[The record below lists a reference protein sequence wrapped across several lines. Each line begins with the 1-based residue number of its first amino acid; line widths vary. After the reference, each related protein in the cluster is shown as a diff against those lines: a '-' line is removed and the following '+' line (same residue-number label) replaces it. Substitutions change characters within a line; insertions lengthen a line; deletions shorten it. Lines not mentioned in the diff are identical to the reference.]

1 MMKEIDR
8 DLLMLLA
15 DAPLVD
21 RIELAQLSR
30 WSERAVYQRLA
41 DLQRAGLV
49 EDVAHASQ
57 LISPTRRMLLTEA
70 GIEQLALNNG
80 RSAAEILGEH
90 RTSQPWRRI
99 LLGRLDSVA
108 VIYRLAS
115 ALAELVHPPRLRWYR
130 SQPADAAVGLPD
142 GRTLAVVRWG
152 RTVDRTAFAIRMRRL
167 RDGPSY
173 SGALVLAPDEVRLRH
188 ASRLLR
194 QAPFVCFFALER
206 DAARSHS
213 EADIWRGSTSGV
225 KLNLKHALTYLRSD
239 GWWAIEPPPRRT
251 LAPRA
256 LPNPRD
262 QGATDWL
269 LPACL
274 KPAEKRTLE
283 LVGDWPWINTD
294 HLGALLG
301 VARRR
306 VSQLTARLERL
317 DLLTAN
323 RIDGQRR
330 HTLSDRVLALL
341 ARQDRAS
348 VGAARKRWSADLLD
362 PEQPLEWRNL
372 RGRKTRQL
380 LRNLTHTEAVHAF
393 VAALAEQSRSQ
404 DWGVVHFDPPH
415 RASRYFR
422 FKDRLRSIQP
432 DAFGVL
438 QRQNMPQPFFLEWER
453 RAIRPS
459 TMAQRLAPYL
469 RYYRSKRP
477 LEDHGAIPLVLV
489 VFEQELAADHFLRVA
504 RLEQHQ
510 AGIRVPLFVSDR
522 EALEQTGPFG
532 QAWRTVDSPH
542 PTGVFDAT
550 DGMTWTKTTS
560 RY

>member
-1 MMKEIDR
+1 MKEIDR

-30 WSERAVYQRLA
+30 WSGRAVYQRLA

-49 EDVAHASQ
+49 EDVAHASE

-80 RSAAEILGEH
+80 RSAEGILDEH
-90 RTSQPWRRI
+90 PTSQPWRRI

-115 ALAELVHPPRLRWYR
+115 ALAEFAHLLRLRWYR
-130 SQPADAAVGLPD
+130 SQPADAAVGLSD

-152 RTVDRTAFAIRMRRL
+152 RTVDRTAFAIRIRRL

-188 ASRLLR
+188 ARRMLKRS
-194 QAPFVCFFALER
+194 PFICFFALER
-206 DAARSHS
+206 DAARAHS
-213 EADIWRGSTSGV
+213 EAEVWRGPTHGA
-225 KLNLKHALTYLRSD
+225 KLSLKHALTYMRPE
-239 GWWAIEPPPRRT
+239 GWWAIEPPPHRA
-251 LAPRA
+251 LAPRSI
-256 LPNPRD
+256 PNPRD
-262 QGATDWL
+262 QGTTDWL

-274 KPAEKRTLE
+274 KQAEKRTLE
-283 LVGDWPWINTD
+283 LVGDWPWIRTD
-294 HLGALLG
+294 HLGSLLG

-306 VSQLTARLERL
+306 VSQLSARLERL
-317 DLLTAN
+317 DLLRSR

-330 HTLSDRVLALL
+330 HTLSDRGLTLL

-348 VGAARKRWSADLLD
+348 VGAARKRWSANLLD

-372 RGRKTRQL
+372 QGRKTRQL
-380 LRNLTHTEAVHAF
+380 LRNLTHTEAVHRFLAT
-393 VAALAEQSRSQ
+393 LAEQSRST
-404 DWGVVHFDPPH
+404 DWGVVQFDPPH

-422 FKDRLRSIQP
+422 FEDRLRSIQP

-438 QRQNMPQPFFLEWER
+438 HCEGRPQPFFLEWEAPR
-453 RAIRPS
+453 DPAIDDGPTARAISALLQLQPTARGSWRDPACPRRVRARVGRRSLPASRPHGTGS
-459 TMAQRLAPYL
+459 SRHTRAALRLRPRGTGANQPVRQCMAHGRL
-469 RYYRSKRP
+469 RSPDKS
-477 LEDHGAIPLVLV
+477 V
-489 VFEQELAADHFLRVA
+489 
-504 RLEQHQ
+504 
-510 AGIRVPLFVSDR
+510 
-522 EALEQTGPFG
+522 
-532 QAWRTVDSPH
+532 WRRQ
-542 PTGVFDAT
+542 GVT
-550 DGMTWTKTTS
+550 
-560 RY
+560 

>member
-1 MMKEIDR
+1 MKEIDR

-30 WSERAVYQRLA
+30 WSGRAVYQRLGV
-41 DLQRAGLV
+41 LQRAGLV
-49 EDVAHASQ
+49 EDVAHASE

-80 RSAAEILGEH
+80 RSAEEILGEH
-90 RTSQPWRRI
+90 PTSQAWRRI

-115 ALAELVHPPRLRWYR
+115 APAEFAHLLRLRWYR
-130 SQPADAAVGLPD
+130 SQPADAAVGLSD

-152 RTVDRTAFAIRMRRL
+152 RTVDRTAFAIRIRRL

-188 ASRLLR
+188 ARRMLKRS
-194 QAPFVCFFALER
+194 PFICFFALER
-206 DAARSHS
+206 DAARAHS
-213 EADIWRGSTSGV
+213 EAEVWRGPTSGV
-225 KLNLKHALTYLRSD
+225 KLNLKQALSYVRPK
-239 GWWAIEPPPRRT
+239 GWWAIESSSRGA
-251 LAPRA
+251 LAPRS
-256 LPNPRD
+256 LPNRSD
-262 QGATDWL
+262 QEATDWL

-274 KPAEKRTLE
+274 KPTEKRTLE
-283 LVGDWPWINTD
+283 LVGDWPWISTN
-294 HLGALLG
+294 HLGVLLG

-306 VSQLTARLERL
+306 VSQLAARLERL
-317 DLLTAN
+317 DLLSFH
-323 RIDGQRR
+323 RIDGRRR
-330 HTLSDRVLALL
+330 HTLSDRGLALL

-348 VGAARKRWSADLLD
+348 VGAARKRWSANLLD

-380 LRNLTHTEAVHAF
+380 LRNLTHTEAVHRFLAT
-393 VAALAEQSRSQ
+393 LAEQSRSK
-404 DWGVVHFDPPH
+404 DWGVFQFDPPH

-422 FKDRLRSIQP
+422 VEDCLRSIQP

-438 QRQNMPQPFFLEWER
+438 HREGRPQPFFLEWER

-459 TMAQRLAPYL
+459 TMALRLAPYL

-489 VFEQELAADHFLRVA
+489 VFEHELAADHFLRVA
-504 RLEQHQ
+504 RMEQDQ
-510 AGIRVPLFVSDR
+510 SRIRVPLFVSDS
-522 EALEQTGPFG
+522 ELLEQTGPFG
-532 QAWRTVDSPH
+532 QAWRTVDSTR
-542 PTGVFDAT
+542 PTAAFDA
-550 DGMTWTKTTS
+550 DMG
-560 RY
+560 

>member
-1 MMKEIDR
+1 MREIDR

-30 WSERAVYQRLA
+30 WSERAVYQRSR

-49 EDVAHASQ
+49 EDVAHASE
-57 LISPTRRMLLTEA
+57 LISPTRRLLLTDA
-70 GIEQLALNNG
+70 GIEQLALHTG
-80 RSAAEILGEH
+80 RSADEILSKH
-90 RTSQPWRRI
+90 PTSQPWRRI

-115 ALAELVHPPRLRWYR
+115 ALSELAHPLRLRWYR
-130 SQPADAAVGLPD
+130 SQPADAAVGFPD

-152 RTVDRTAFAIRMRRL
+152 RTVDRTAFAVRIRRL

-213 EADIWRGSTSGV
+213 EADIWRGPTAGV
-225 KLNLKHALTYLRSD
+225 KLSLKHALTYLRPE
-239 GWWAIEPPPRRT
+239 GWWAIEPSPRRA
-251 LAPRA
+251 LAPRSLA
-256 LPNPRD
+256 NRSD
-262 QGATDWL
+262 QGVTDWL

-283 LVGDWPWINTD
+283 LVGDWPWISTE

-306 VSQLTARLERL
+306 VSQLTSRLDRL
-317 DLLTAN
+317 DLIRSH
-323 RIDGQRR
+323 RIDGRR
-330 HTLSDRVLALL
+330 RYTLSDRGLALL

-348 VGAARKRWSADLLD
+348 VGAARKRWSANLLD

-380 LRNLTHTEAVHAF
+380 LRNLTHTEAVHRFLAT
-393 VAALAEQSRSQ
+393 LAEQSRSQ
-404 DWGVVHFDPPH
+404 DWSVIQFDPPH

-422 FKDRLRSIQP
+422 FGDRLRSIQP

-438 QRQNMPQPFFLEWER
+438 QREGRPQPFFLEWER

-469 RYYRSKRP
+469 RYYRSNRP
-477 LEDHGAIPLVLV
+477 LEDHGEIPLVLV
-489 VFEQELAADHFLRVA
+489 VFEHELAADHFLRVA
-504 RLEQHQ
+504 RVELDH
-510 AGIRVPLFVSDR
+510 ARIRVPLFVSDR
-522 EALEQTGPFG
+522 EVLEQSGPFG
-532 QAWRTVDSPH
+532 PAWRTVDSAR
-542 PTGVFDAT
+542 PTAAFDSAIGVT
-550 DGMTWTKTTS
+550 
-560 RY
+560 

>member
-1 MMKEIDR
+1 MREIDR

-30 WSERAVYQRLA
+30 WSERAVYQRLG
-41 DLQRAGLV
+41 DLQCAGLV
-49 EDVAHASQ
+49 EDVAHASE

-70 GIEQLALNNG
+70 GIEQLALNTG
-80 RSAAEILGEH
+80 RSAAEILDEH
-90 RTSQPWRRI
+90 PISQTWRRI

-108 VIYRLAS
+108 EIYRLAS
-115 ALAELVHPPRLRWYR
+115 ALAELAHPLRLRWYR
-130 SQPADAAVGLPD
+130 SQPADAAVGLSD
-142 GRTLAVVRWG
+142 GRTLALVRWG
-152 RTVDRTAFAIRMRRL
+152 RTVDRTAFATRLHRL

-188 ASRLLR
+188 ARRLLR
-194 QAPFVCFFALER
+194 RSPFNCFFALER
-206 DAARSHS
+206 DAARAHS
-213 EADIWRGSTSGV
+213 EAEVWRGPAAGV
-225 KLNLKHALTYLRSD
+225 KLNLKHALTYVRPK
-239 GWWAIEPPPRRT
+239 GWWAIEPSPQRA
-251 LAPRA
+251 LAPRSM
-256 LPNPRD
+256 PSRCD
-262 QGATDWL
+262 QAGTDWL

-283 LVGDWPWINTD
+283 QVGDWPWISTD

-317 DLLTAN
+317 DLVRSH

-330 HTLSDRVLALL
+330 HCLSDRGLALL

-348 VGAARKRWSADLLD
+348 VGAARKRWSVNLLD
-362 PEQPLEWRNL
+362 PEQPFEWRNL

-380 LRNLTHTEAVHAF
+380 LRNLTHTEAVHQFLAT
-393 VAALAEQSRSQ
+393 LAEQSRSK
-404 DWGVVHFDPPH
+404 DWSVVQFDPPH

-422 FKDRLRSIQP
+422 FEDRLRSIQP

-438 QRQNMPQPFFLEWER
+438 QRQGRPQPFFLEWER

-459 TMAQRLAPYL
+459 TMARRLAPYL

-489 VFEQELAADHFLRVA
+489 VFEHELATDHFLRVA
-504 RLEQHQ
+504 REQQDQ
-510 AGIRVPLFVSDR
+510 ARIRVPLFVSDGR
-522 EALEQTGPFG
+522 SLEQHGPLG
-532 QAWRTVDSPH
+532 PAWRSFNDRQPRNVIAESP
-542 PTGVFDAT
+542 
-550 DGMTWTKTTS
+550 
-560 RY
+560 

>member
-1 MMKEIDR
+1 MREIDR

-15 DAPLVD
+15 DLPFVD

-41 DLQRAGLV
+41 GLQRAGLV
-49 EDVAHASQ
+49 EDVAHASE
-57 LISPTRRMLLTEA
+57 LISPTRRMLLTAA

-80 RSAAEILGEH
+80 RSAAEILDEH
-90 RTSQPWRRI
+90 PTSQPWRRI

-115 ALAELVHPPRLRWYR
+115 ALAELAHPLRLRWYR
-130 SQPADAAVGLPD
+130 SQPADAAVGLPG

-152 RTVDRTAFAIRMRRL
+152 RTVDRTAFAVRIRRL

-173 SGALVLAPDEVRLRH
+173 SAALVLAPDVVRLRH
-188 ASRLLR
+188 ARRLLR
-194 QAPFVCFFALER
+194 RSPFNCFFALER
-206 DAARSHS
+206 DAARAHS
-213 EADIWRGSTSGV
+213 EAEVWRGPTAGV
-225 KLNLKHALTYLRSD
+225 KLNLKQAMSYVRPK
-239 GWWAIEPPPRRT
+239 GWWAIEPSPRRAF
-251 LAPRA
+251 APRS
-256 LPNPRD
+256 LPNGSD
-262 QGATDWL
+262 EGVTDWL
-269 LPACL
+269 LPTCL
-274 KPAEKRTLE
+274 KPTEKRALE
-283 LVGDWPWINTD
+283 LVGDWPWISTD

-317 DLLTAN
+317 DLLRSH

-330 HTLSDRVLALL
+330 HFLSDRGLALL

-348 VGAARKRWSADLLD
+348 VGAARKRWSANLLD
-362 PEQPLEWRNL
+362 PQQPIVWRNL

-380 LRNLTHTEAVHAF
+380 LRNLTHTEAVHQFLAT
-393 VAALAEQSRSQ
+393 LAEQSRSK
-404 DWGVVHFDPPH
+404 DWDVVQFDPPH

-422 FKDRLRSIQP
+422 VEDRLRSIQP

-438 QRQNMPQPFFLEWER
+438 HCEGRPHPFFLEWER

-489 VFEQELAADHFLRVA
+489 VFEHELAADHFLRVA
-504 RLEQHQ
+504 RVELDQ
-510 AGIRVPLFVSDR
+510 ARIRVPLFVSDGR
-522 EALEQTGPFG
+522 SLEQHGPLG
-532 QAWRTVDSPH
+532 PAWRSVNGHDQMWH
-542 PTGVFDAT
+542 D
-550 DGMTWTKTTS
+550 
-560 RY
+560 

>member
-1 MMKEIDR
+1 MREIDR

-21 RIELAQLSR
+21 RIEMAQLSR
-30 WSERAVYQRLA
+30 WSERAVYQRSR

-49 EDVAHASQ
+49 EDVAHASE
-57 LISPTRRMLLTEA
+57 LISPTRRLLLTEA

-80 RSAAEILGEH
+80 RSAEEVLGG
-90 RTSQPWRRI
+90 RPTSQPWRRI
-99 LLGRLDSVA
+99 LLGRLDAVA

-115 ALAELVHPPRLRWYR
+115 TLAELAHPLRLRWYR

-152 RTVDRTAFAIRMRRL
+152 RTVDRTAFAIRIRRL

-173 SGALVLAPDEVRLRH
+173 SGVLVLAPDEVRLRH

-194 QAPFVCFFALER
+194 QAPFICFFALER
-206 DAARSHS
+206 DAAQAHS
-213 EADIWRGSTSGV
+213 EADVWRGPTAGV
-225 KLNLKHALTYLRSD
+225 TLNLKHALTYVRPE
-239 GWWAIEPPPRRT
+239 GWWAIEPPPHRA

-256 LPNPRD
+256 LPNGSDR
-262 QGATDWL
+262 GATDWL
-269 LPACL
+269 LPVCL

-283 LVGDWPWINTD
+283 LVGDWPWIRTD

-306 VSQLTARLERL
+306 VAQLSARLERL
-317 DLLTAN
+317 DLLRSH
-323 RIDGQRR
+323 RIDGRRR
-330 HTLSDRVLALL
+330 HCLSDRGLALL

-348 VGAARKRWSADLLD
+348 VGAARKRWSANLLD

-380 LRNLTHTEAVHAF
+380 LRNLTHTEAVHRFLAT
-393 VAALAEQSRSQ
+393 LAEQSRSR
-404 DWGVVHFDPPH
+404 DWGAVQFDPPH

-422 FKDRLRSIQP
+422 VEDRLRSIQP

-438 QRQNMPQPFFLEWER
+438 HCEGRPQPFFLEWER

-469 RYYRSKRP
+469 RYYSSNRP

-489 VFEQELAADHFLRVA
+489 VFEHELAADHFLRVA
-504 RLEQHQ
+504 REQQDQ
-510 AGIRVPLFVSDR
+510 ARIRVPLFVSDGR
-522 EALEQTGPFG
+522 SLEQHGPLG
-532 QAWRTVDSPH
+532 PAWRSVNGRDQMWH
-542 PTGVFDAT
+542 D
-550 DGMTWTKTTS
+550 
-560 RY
+560 

>member
-1 MMKEIDR
+1 MTEIDC

-30 WSERAVYQRLA
+30 WSERAVYQRSR

-49 EDVAHASQ
+49 EDVAHASE
-57 LISPTRRMLLTEA
+57 LISPTRRLLLTDA
-70 GIEQLALNNG
+70 GIEQLALRTR
-80 RSAAEILGEH
+80 RSADEILSKH
-90 RTSQPWRRI
+90 PTSQPWRRI

-108 VIYRLAS
+108 VIYRLAT
-115 ALAELVHPPRLRWYR
+115 ALAELAHPLRFRWYR
-130 SQPADAAVGLPD
+130 SQPADAAIGLAD

-152 RTVDRTAFAIRMRRL
+152 RTVDRTAFAVRIRRL

-194 QAPFVCFFALER
+194 LAPFICFFALER
-206 DAARSHS
+206 DAARAHS
-213 EADIWRGSTSGV
+213 EAEVWRGPTAGV
-225 KLNLKHALTYLRSD
+225 TLNLKHALTYVRPK
-239 GWWAIEPPPRRT
+239 GWWAIEPPPHRA
-251 LAPRA
+251 LAPRS
-256 LPNPRD
+256 LPNRSD
-262 QGATDWL
+262 QEATDWL

-274 KPAEKRTLE
+274 KPTEKRTLE
-283 LVGDWPWINTD
+283 LVGDWPWIRTD

-317 DLLTAN
+317 DLLRSH

-330 HTLSDRVLALL
+330 HCLSDRGLALL

-348 VGAARKRWSADLLD
+348 VGAARKRWSANQLD

-380 LRNLTHTEAVHAF
+380 LRNLTHTEAVHRF
-393 VAALAEQSRSQ
+393 LATLADQSRSR
-404 DWGVVHFDPPH
+404 DWGVVQFDPPH

-422 FKDRLRSIQP
+422 VEDRLRSIQP

-438 QRQNMPQPFFLEWER
+438 QRQSRSLPFFLEWER

-489 VFEQELAADHFLRVA
+489 VFEHELAADHFLRVA
-504 RLEQHQ
+504 RMDQDQ
-510 AGIRVPLFVSDR
+510 AGIHLPLFVSDR
-522 EALEQTGPFG
+522 QVLEQTGPFG
-532 QAWRTVDSPH
+532 QAWRTVDSAR
-542 PTGVFDAT
+542 PTKAFGAAKGLT
-550 DGMTWTKTTS
+550 
-560 RY
+560 

>member
-1 MMKEIDR
+1 MTEIDC

-49 EDVAHASQ
+49 EDVAHASE
-57 LISPTRRMLLTEA
+57 LISPTRRMLLTQA
-70 GIEQLALNNG
+70 GIEQLAQNNG
-80 RSAAEILGEH
+80 SSAAEILSEH
-90 RTSQPWRRI
+90 PISQPWRRI

-108 VIYRLAS
+108 VIYRLAT
-115 ALAELVHPPRLRWYR
+115 ALVELAHPLRLHWYR

-152 RTVDRTAFAIRMRRL
+152 RTVDRTAFAIRIRRL
-167 RDGPSY
+167 HDGPSY
-173 SGALVLAPDEVRLRH
+173 SAALVLAPDEVRLRH

-194 QAPFVCFFALER
+194 QAPFICFFALER
-206 DAARSHS
+206 DAARAHS
-213 EADIWRGSTSGV
+213 EAEVWRGPSSGV
-225 KLNLKHALTYLRSD
+225 KLSLKHALTYLRSD
-239 GWWAIEPPPRRT
+239 GWWAIEPPPRRA
-251 LAPRA
+251 LAPRS

-262 QGATDWL
+262 QETTDWL

-274 KPAEKRTLE
+274 KPTEKRTLE
-283 LVGDWPWINTD
+283 LVGDWPWIRTD

-306 VSQLTARLERL
+306 VSQLTSRLERL
-317 DLLTAN
+317 DLIRSH

-330 HTLSDRVLALL
+330 HCLSDRGLALL

-348 VGAARKRWSADLLD
+348 VGAARKRWSANLLD
-362 PEQPLEWRNL
+362 PEQPLDWRNL

-380 LRNLTHTEAVHAF
+380 LRNLTHTEAVHQFLAT
-393 VAALAEQSRSQ
+393 LAEQSRSK
-404 DWGVVHFDPPH
+404 DWGVVQFDPPH

-422 FKDRLRSIQP
+422 FEDRLRSIQP

-438 QRQNMPQPFFLEWER
+438 QRQVRPQPFFLEWER

-469 RYYRSKRP
+469 RYYRSNRP
-477 LEDHGAIPLVLV
+477 LEDHGEIPLVLV
-489 VFEQELAADHFLRVA
+489 VFEHEMAADHFLRVA
-504 RLEQHQ
+504 RMEQDQ
-510 AGIRVPLFVSDR
+510 ARIRVPLLVSDR
-522 EALEQTGPFG
+522 QVLEQTGPFG
-532 QAWRTVDSPH
+532 QAWRTVDSARPIEA
-542 PTGVFDAT
+542 FDSTNAV
-550 DGMTWTKTTS
+550 
-560 RY
+560 R

>member
-1 MMKEIDR
+1 MREIDR

-30 WSERAVYQRLA
+30 WSERAVYQRSR

-49 EDVAHASQ
+49 EDVAHASE
-57 LISPTRRMLLTEA
+57 LISPTRRMLLTQA
-70 GIEQLALNNG
+70 GIEQLAMNTG

-90 RTSQPWRRI
+90 PTSQPWRRI

-115 ALAELVHPPRLRWYR
+115 ALTELVHPLRLRWYR

-142 GRTLAVVRWG
+142 GLTLALVRWG

-188 ASRLLR
+188 ARRMLR
-194 QAPFVCFFALER
+194 RSPFICFFALER
-206 DAARSHS
+206 DAARTHS
-213 EADIWRGSTSGV
+213 EAEVWRGPTAGV
-225 KLNLKHALTYLRSD
+225 KLNLKQALTYVRPK
-239 GWWAIEPPPRRT
+239 GWWAIEPSPRRA
-251 LAPRA
+251 LAPRSM
-256 LPNPRD
+256 PNRSD
-262 QGATDWL
+262 QEATDWL

-274 KPAEKRTLE
+274 TPTEKRTLG
-283 LVGDWPWINTD
+283 LVGDWPWIRTD

-317 DLLTAN
+317 DLIRSH

-330 HTLSDRVLALL
+330 HTLSDRGLALL

-348 VGAARKRWSADLLD
+348 VGAARKRWSASLLD

-380 LRNLTHTEAVHAF
+380 LRNLTHTEAVHRFLAT
-393 VAALAEQSRSQ
+393 LAEQSRSK
-404 DWGVVHFDPPH
+404 DCGVVQFDPPH

-422 FKDRLRSIQP
+422 FEDRLRSIQP

-438 QRQNMPQPFFLEWER
+438 QRQSRSQPFFLEWER

-469 RYYRSKRP
+469 RYFSSNRP

-489 VFEQELAADHFLRVA
+489 VFEHELAADHFLRVA
-504 RLEQHQ
+504 REQQDQ
-510 AGIRVPLFVSDR
+510 ARIRVPLFVSDGR
-522 EALEQTGPFG
+522 SLEQHGPLG
-532 QAWRTVDSPH
+532 PAWRSVNGRDQMWH
-542 PTGVFDAT
+542 D
-550 DGMTWTKTTS
+550 
-560 RY
+560 